1 MTNKLQ
7 AGLFTVLTLLVGSRI
22 QAQEQSPLTPKL
34 EQLCEIAEKEGKKQ
48 ILNNSLHNIWE
59 SPDKKYA
66 LQIIYYIDEN
76 GNISESPSQINSTQ
90 ITINYTNSGNFELK
104 RTMVLDGGPND
115 KPDGKFNGQDRIYEE
130 TAPYNP
136 NINKPLNEFFGPRIG
151 ETEFGKKAPNK
162 GEIIS
167 SLSPSRIMIEKN
179 YNPGYNM
186 ILEDFPNRNQYNK
199 TYSKLINNILEQAN
213 PKDYKKVSDMPE
225 VIKN

>member
-7 AGLFTVLTLLVGSRI
+7 VGLFAALTLLGAKNI
-22 QAQEQSPLTPKL
+22 QAQEQNALPQKL
-34 EQLCEIAEKEGKKQ
+34 EKLCEIAEKEGKKQ

-130 TAPYNP
+130 KAPYNP
-136 NINKPLNEFFGPRIG
+136 NINKPLNEFFGPRIVETKFG
-151 ETEFGKKAPNK
+151 EKAPNK
-162 GEIIS
+162 GKIIS
-167 SLSPSRIMIEKN
+167 SLLGNRIMIERN
-179 YNPGYNM
+179 YPGYKKT
-186 ILEDFPNRNQYNK
+186 LQDFPNRTEYNEK
-199 TYSKLINNILEQAN
+199 YSNLIDNILEQAN